1 MPMFRRKRILTTK
14 ALSAAAIIAAGVIFP
29 GAAGAQQTQTPVQ
42 AKPATPATQTAP
54 TAKTTKPP
62 AATSATTTPKPAAKP
77 TAPVLATAKQK
88 VSYALGMDIG
98 RDLAK
103 QQVDLDVTT
112 LLRGLRDA
120 IQGNPSQ
127 LTDEQIKAALTEL
140 QNQASEAMGEANL
153 KKGEEFLTENK
164 AKDGVVTLPS
174 GLQYK
179 VVTTGTGPKP
189 TAADTVVC
197 DYRGTF
203 IDGTEFDSSY
213 KRGQTASFG
222 VTQVIQ
228 GWTEALQLMP
238 VGSKW
243 QLFIPANLAYGPGG
257 RPGIPPNSTLIF
269 DIELH
274 SIAGK

>member
-1 MPMFRRKRILTTK
+1 MFRRKRILTTK

-103 QQVDLDVTT
+103 QQIDLDVTT

>member
-1 MPMFRRKRILTTK
+1 MPMFQRKRILTTK
-14 ALSAAAIIAAGVIFP
+14 ALSAAAIIAAGVIFA

-42 AKPATPATQTAP
+42 AKPATQTAP

-62 AATSATTTPKPAAKP
+62 AATSARTTPKPAAKP
-77 TAPVLATAKQK
+77 TASVLATAKQK

-98 RDLAK
+98 KDLAK

-127 LTDEQIKAALTEL
+127 LTDEQIKAALAEL

-243 QLFIPANLAYGPGG
+243 QLFIPANLAYGPAG